1 MSIPMNF
8 YTWWLF
14 IAVGCTS
21 GVLMANIGF
30 RGVGVRGDVLTKN
43 QKQTLIIMGALVSI
57 GFPLFF
63 IVQNAGA
70 IQYEFSDTNVLPW
83 LYSSIGVILLS
94 LIAVTSGSKDVVM
107 GNETVIL
114 VSERKRIALVGAGFI
129 ALALFTLILGLG
141 A

>member
-1 MSIPMNF
+1 MPMNF

-14 IAVGCTS
+14 IAAGCTS
-21 GVLMANIGF
+21 GALMANIGF

-43 QKQTLIIMGALVSI
+43 QKQTLIIMGTLVSI
-57 GFPLFF
+57 GFPVFF

-70 IQYEFSDTNVLPW
+70 IRYEFGDTNVLPW
-83 LYSSIGVILLS
+83 LYSSIGVVLLS
-94 LIAVTSGSKDVVM
+94 LIAFTSGSKDLMM